1 METSKFMVAVG
12 SALPIL
18 LAACSAATT
27 ERTPNSDSPYA
38 DNSGNTSEVENAARP
53 KAVATLASS
62 STRPVVA
69 AVSSEKPTKTVNVVR
84 VPEDVLRSPVALMT
98 LMQQMRSQIVYKT
111 NKIPEAEYE
120 EVVRPSLVSQLNAA
134 GFAPVDVDEILSD
147 VDYSRTIQGLR

>member
-1 METSKFMVAVG
+1 METSKFMVVVI
-12 SALPIL
+12 SSLPVL

-27 ERTPNSDSPYA
+27 ERAPNSDSPYA
-38 DNSGNTSEVENAARP
+38 DNSGSLSEVENARP

-69 AVSSEKPTKTVNVVR
+69 AVSSEKPTHTANVVR
-84 VPEDVLRSPVALMT
+84 VREDVLRSPVELMT

-147 VDYSRTIQGLR
+147 VDYSRRIQGLR